1 MVSVVTVSP
10 VLAGVGFDWVPVI
23 WFFVIWAVLIVSVF
37 YILQWNR
44 NRLENPQP
52 LKKITTITGSRKITD
67 PAGQNLSTQTTVE
80 AKRPTTTHKKV
91 EAKVTEKTREE
102 MFEMI
107 SQVKSLTQEIS
118 RPDFSQLDP
127 NDEELKKLQ
136 ESELVKNL
144 ADTMISEVHTEGPDN
159 KKFSKM
165 MLDASLFFDESDQA
179 FFEKEFGKSK

>member
-1 MVSVVTVSP
+1 MLP
-10 VLAGVGFDWVPVI
+10 ILAGVGFDWVPII
-23 WFFVIWAVLIVSVF
+23 WFFIIWVGLLFVGFHLI
-37 YILQWNR
+37 QWNR
-44 NRLENPQP
+44 NRAENPEP
-52 LKKITTITGSRKITD
+52 LRKITSTTGSRKMTD
-67 PAGQNLSTQTTVE
+67 PAGNVSTTNTTVE

-91 EAKVTEKTREE
+91 ETNVTDKTRDE

-107 SQVKSLTQEIS
+107 SQVKSLTQELA

-165 MLDASLFFDESDQA
+165 MIDASLFFDESDQA
-179 FFEKEFGKSK
+179 FFEKEFGKS